1 MKSDYGSLGYGE
13 VVGMKIPKDSI
24 NSFANEYFSLF
35 KDGDRPD
42 RVDRGPEYR
51 SLIGIPGGVNNKDI
65 LKEIDQQAKS
75 KGIKLVEGKGDDPD
89 TLNTKIVYVMD
100 SNQFPFKQ
108 AEIYHQYH
116 DGFMLN
122 EQYPEKYNVLVKNS
136 LKNGL
141 ISSTGC
147 PDIIIK

>member
-1 MKSDYGSLGYGE
+1 M
-13 VVGMKIPKDSI
+13 
-24 NSFANEYFSLF
+24 
-35 KDGDRPD
+35 
-42 RVDRGPEYR
+42 
-51 SLIGIPGGVNNKDI
+51 IGIPGGVNNKDI